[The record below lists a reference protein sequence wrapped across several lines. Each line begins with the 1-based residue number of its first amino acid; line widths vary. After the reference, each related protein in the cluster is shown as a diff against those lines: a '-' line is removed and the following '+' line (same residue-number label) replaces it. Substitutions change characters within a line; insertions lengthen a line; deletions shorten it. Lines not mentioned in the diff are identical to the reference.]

1 MTIMGIRR
9 LAACA
14 ALFLPPVLLAGP
26 AREPERTMIYPNGA
40 LIQLA
45 LINGDLVAFSGW
57 TRGYGI
63 MTFDIA
69 DPDHPKLKSGVVLPG
84 YVNAPV
90 RKGDTMYIPSLFGLF
105 VLDASGGKLA
115 LERNL
120 LLDFSP
126 KSGPGRSALVAG
138 DKLLVVGN
146 SAKRLFDISNP
157 SAPLLEKYDF
167 APDIKNIQSDGERF
181 FIFSNAVLSVL
192 SEKGALTELATLATP
207 IKSVMTA
214 GDGANR
220 MFLVLDRKNVLT
232 LYAATGNTL
241 TEKAR
246 EENVL
251 ELRKT
256 SGGIFMKT
264 ADKLRL
270 LADLTQG
277 TLKVAREFA
286 IPKEVSPQFEFDGK
300 YFFVMTNDY
309 NRAISI
315 LDASSPELRVRATIP
330 VCRSDGGL
338 EVTDDAIYLSSGNA
352 LLAFDKR
359 KPDPGGRPDQVLMVD
374 FAVTP
379 DPQQSRKSFGAYN
392 LLSPYGIRRFGNY
405 LLFSGALID
414 IREPLQPKAAGMAT
428 APFLGVSVE
437 GTRAALAQG
446 RQVSIAD
453 ISKMP
458 EVKTLGTYACQT
470 NQGPM
475 LDVILRGNRLYAI
488 DTRALYVFDA
498 SDPAQIKLLDSKAAD
513 SPCAIACVGNTLYIP
528 SGNTGA
534 KNILLAYAT
543 ETGVVT
549 ALEGFIR
556 KGVTALATD
565 GDRLFL
571 GDGTVIR
578 QFDVS
583 DPLKPVPVAE
593 YSSDQAG
600 GAPDQPANFT
610 ELQIDGD
617 RLYARKYSRVNAWKI
632 VGTVEK

>member
-1 MTIMGIRR
+1 MGIRR

-14 ALFLPPVLLAGP
+14 TLILPSVLLAGP
-26 AREPERTMIYPNGA
+26 AREPDQTMIYPHGA

-105 VLDASGGKLA
+105 VLDMSGDRLA

-120 LLDFSP
+120 LMDFSP
-126 KSGPGRSALVAG
+126 KSGPGRSAVVAG

-146 SAKRLFDISNP
+146 AAKRLFDISNP

-167 APDIKNIQSDGERF
+167 VPDIKNIQSDGERF
-181 FIFSNAVLSVL
+181 FIFNGATISMLSAQG
-192 SEKGALTELATLATP
+192 ELTEVSPTLATP
-207 IKSVMTA
+207 IKAVMTA

-220 MFLVLDRKNVLT
+220 MLLVQDRKNVLT

-241 TEKAR
+241 TERAK

-264 ADKLRL
+264 AHKLRL
-270 LADLTQG
+270 LEDVTRG
-277 TLKVAREFA
+277 TLTVAREFA
-286 IPKEVSPQFEFDGK
+286 IPREVSPQFEFDGK
-300 YFFVMTNDY
+300 HFYVMAADY
-309 NRAISI
+309 NRSISI

-338 EVTDDAIYLSSGNA
+338 EVTEDAIYLGSGNA

-359 KPDPGGRPDQVLMVD
+359 KPDPGGRPDQVLTVA
-374 FAVTP
+374 FAVSP

-414 IREPLQPKAAGMAT
+414 IRKPLAPVFAGIAT
-428 APFLGVSVE
+428 APCLGISLE
-437 GTRAALAQG
+437 GIRAAFAQG
-446 RQVSIAD
+446 HQVSIAD
-453 ISKMP
+453 LSKMP
-458 EVKTLGTYACQT
+458 EVTTLGTYARQT

-488 DTRALYVFDA
+488 DTRAFYVFDA
-498 SDPAQIKLLDSKAAD
+498 SDPAAIKLLDTKAAD
-513 SPCAIACVGNTLYIP
+513 SPCAIASVGDTLYIP
-528 SGNTGA
+528 SGITGERKSLLIYAAETGA
-534 KNILLAYAT
+534 IT
-543 ETGVVT
+543 D
-549 ALEGFIR
+549 LEEFIR
-556 KGVTALATD
+556 EGVSSMVAD

-583 DPLKPVPVAE
+583 DPLKPLPVAE
-593 YSSDQAG
+593 YTSNQAG
-600 GAPDQPANFT
+600 GTPDQPANFT

-632 VGTVEK
+632 VGKGEK